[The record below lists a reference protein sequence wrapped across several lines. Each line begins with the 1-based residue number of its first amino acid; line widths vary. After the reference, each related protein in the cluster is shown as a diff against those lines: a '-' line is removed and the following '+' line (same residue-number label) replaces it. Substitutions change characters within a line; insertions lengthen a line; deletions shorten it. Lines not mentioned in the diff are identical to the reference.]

1 VSDRV
6 ERANEQGVSLVASV
20 VDDAIASLDAAVS
33 DQLLAVLGSESAV
46 HEELV
51 IALADR
57 AVEALDDD
65 DLAVLVH
72 QSSSILAVKA
82 APAGEW
88 RDRRNRAEPVS
99 IGDVVRAT
107 LSRLIRGRL
116 ATRIH
121 ERGSEFRSA
130 S

>member
-1 VSDRV
+1 M
-6 ERANEQGVSLVASV
+6 SLFASV
-20 VDDAIASLDAAVS
+20 VDDATASLDAAVS
-33 DQLLAVLGSESAV
+33 DQLLAVLGSEGAV

-65 DLAVLVH
+65 DLAVIVC
-72 QSSSILAVKA
+72 QSRSILAAKA

-88 RDRRNRAEPVS
+88 RDRRDRAEPVN
-99 IGDVVRAT
+99 IGDVLRAT
-107 LSRLIRGRL
+107 LSRIMRGRL
-116 ATRIH
+116 SARIH
-121 ERGSEFRSA
+121 ERAAEFRSA

>member
-1 VSDRV
+1 M
-6 ERANEQGVSLVASV
+6 SLVASV
-20 VDDAIASLDAAVS
+20 VEDAIVSLDAAVS
-33 DQLLAVLGSESAV
+33 DHLLAVLGSEGAV

-65 DLAVLVH
+65 DLAVIVC
-72 QSSSILAVKA
+72 QSRSILAAKA

-88 RDRRNRAEPVS
+88 RDRRNRAEPVN
-99 IGDVVRAT
+99 IGDVLRAT
-107 LSRLIRGRL
+107 LAGILRKRLS
-116 ATRIH
+116 TRVH
-121 ERGSEFRSA
+121 ERASEFRSA